1 MLEKSTFEFLDKLK
15 ANNDRDWFQA
25 NKSIF
30 EKAQKNAATFADELL
45 AKMNK
50 HDNIETE
57 SGKKS
62 LFRIYKDTRFSTD
75 KTPYKTHFGM
85 RFSRATAQLRGGY
98 YFHLEPGNCFV
109 GGGFFAPNPEDL
121 KRIREDIDFNY
132 EEWNEILNEPHF
144 AKTFGGLRGDEVKTA
159 PKGFDKNHPAIE
171 LLRKKQ
177 FIFTHK
183 FSDKEVLAP
192 DFVTK
197 LDETFQ
203 AFRPFFDYMSEVL
216 TTDSNGESIL

>member
-25 NKSIF
+25 NKSTF
-30 EKAQKNAATFADELL
+30 EKAQKNAADFADELL

-62 LFRIYKDTRFSTD
+62 LFRIYKDTRFSAD

-144 AKTFGGLRGDEVKTA
+144 VKTFGGLGGDEVKTA

-177 FIFTHK
+177 FILTRK

-216 TTDSNGESIL
+216 TTDSNGESLL